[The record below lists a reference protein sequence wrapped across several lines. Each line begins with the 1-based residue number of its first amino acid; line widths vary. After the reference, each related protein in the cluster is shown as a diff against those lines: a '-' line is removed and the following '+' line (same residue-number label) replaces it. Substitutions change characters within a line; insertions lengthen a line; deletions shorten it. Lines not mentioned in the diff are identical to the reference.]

1 MTARTLLITG
11 VGSGLG
17 AAFARAAIESGHR
30 VVGTV
35 RHWPDVGPD
44 VGPGVRSGGG
54 SSGGSGAAALRQAP
68 GGIVLPLDLTDVAAI
83 PAVVAE
89 AEARMGLIDVLVN
102 NAGFGHEGT
111 LEESPLDALRR
122 QLDVNVVAQVALMQ
136 AVLPG
141 MRSRGRGHIVNVTSM
156 AGTVGLPAV
165 SFYCAAKFALEGISE
180 ALSKEVRPFGI
191 HVTALAPGQFRTDW
205 AGRSLERSPETI
217 PDYVPIIGPMRAARR
232 AKDGRQAGDPDKAAA
247 LLMTIIASSNPPA
260 RVFVGPDAVALA
272 HQKVKRMQAEL
283 AAWEEASVATDHDVP
298 SR

>member
-17 AAFARAAIESGHR
+17 AAFARAATEAGHR

-35 RHWPDVGPD
+35 RRPGDVTAF
-44 VGPGVRSGGG
+44 RE
-54 SSGGSGAAALRQAP
+54 AT
-68 GGIVLPLDLTDVAAI
+68 GGIALPLDLTDVAAI
-83 PAVVAE
+83 PAVFAE
-89 AEARMGLIDVLVN
+89 AEALVGPIDVLVN
-102 NAGFGHEGT
+102 NAGFGHEGA

-156 AGTVGLPAV
+156 AGSVGLPAV

-180 ALSKEVRPFGI
+180 ALGKEVRPFGI
-191 HVTALAPGQFRTDW
+191 HVTAFAPGQFRTDW
-205 AGRSLERSPETI
+205 AGRSLDRSPETI
-217 PDYVPIIGPMRAARR
+217 ADYVPITGPLRAARR
-232 AKDGRQAGDPDKAAA
+232 AKDGRQAGDPAKAAT
-247 LLMTIIASSNPPA
+247 LLMKVIASSNPPA

-283 AAWEEASVATDHDVP
+283 AAWEDASVGTDHDVP
-298 SR
+298 GR